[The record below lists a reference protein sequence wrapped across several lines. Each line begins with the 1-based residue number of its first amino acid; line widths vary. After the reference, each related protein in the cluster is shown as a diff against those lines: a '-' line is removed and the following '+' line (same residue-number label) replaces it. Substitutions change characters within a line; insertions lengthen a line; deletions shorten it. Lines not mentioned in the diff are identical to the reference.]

1 MGELLTGAPL
11 FGGDMTEEELL
22 ADLSANLDDQLNE
35 LFYDVLPELSPA
47 AREVLSGLLAFD
59 PEKRLTASE
68 ALEHRWFAEEPK
80 KAEFPGFVP
89 LFG

>member
-1 MGELLTGAPL
+1 
-11 FGGDMTEEELL
+11 MTEKELL

-47 AREVLSGLLAFD
+47 AREVLFGLLAFD
-59 PEKRLTASE
+59 PEKRMTAAE

-80 KAEFPGFVP
+80 KANFAGFAP